1 MRIRNE
7 VAALALALGA
17 ATAGAQEQFSPAQI
31 RQGSQIYAQNCAPCH
46 GARMLDPQAAFDL
59 RTFPPGE
66 KSRFVNS
73 VNKGKNAMPPWG
85 DLFKPEEIDALWAYV
100 VAGEKQ

>member
-1 MRIRNE
+1 MTRSK

-17 ATAGAQEQFSPAQI
+17 ATAEAQEQFSPAQI